1 MATKDINTYP
11 DLLASYVEGGFDK
24 GIGDLVN
31 SFVER
36 SSILSHANLMPC
48 NLGSRHMMSILA
60 GLPEAYFTKY
70 YEGHKP
76 SAAER
81 INITEDTALL
91 KSSSVIDVDFINA
104 VCKTPAEK
112 DELCRREAM
121 YNHGAIVNAITR
133 NIFYGDKKKDS
144 SQFTGLVPRFN
155 ELSGGASTD
164 GVFSARGFIT
174 PGQASTLTSIWFV
187 TWGDSTTS
195 LIYPGNTMGGITKKD
210 HGIQKIQAKDGKTFM
225 GRETEFTWQG
235 GLAVSDW
242 RYISRICNISRT
254 TRSVYVDRLVYL
266 LRHAYYHHE
275 GRLHSKGMV
284 DNTYIYCNSDVKK
297 TLDSIAINEPID
309 GGHENFVR
317 LKPGGSLGN
326 YEVTTYRGIP
336 IVECPFI
343 SSSES
348 QVT

>member
-1 MATKDINTYP
+1 MATKDISTYP
-11 DLLASYVEGGFDK
+11 DLLASYMEGGFDK

-48 NLGSRHMMSILA
+48 NLGSKHMMSILS

-104 VCKTPAEK
+104 VCKTQAEK

-144 SQFTGLVPRFN
+144 SQFTGLIPRFN
-155 ELSGGASTD
+155 ELYGTASSDGVYGAS
-164 GVFSARGFIT
+164 GV
-174 PGQASTLTSIWFV
+174 PASVEHTTLTSIWFV

-210 HGIQKIQAKDGKTFM
+210 HGIQKIKTKDGKSFM

-235 GLAVSDW
+235 GLAVADY
-242 RYISRICNISRT
+242 RYVSRICNISFR
-254 TRSVYVDRLVYL
+254 TRSFYYRNIVNG

-275 GRLHSKGMV
+275 GRLHSKGMI
-284 DNTYIYCNSDVKK
+284 DNTYIYCNSTIKK
-297 TLDSIAINEPID
+297 TLDSMAANLGTSGD
-309 GGHENFVR
+309 NFVR

-336 IVECPFI
+336 IIECPFI
-343 SSSES
+343 TNNES
-348 QVT
+348 LVT